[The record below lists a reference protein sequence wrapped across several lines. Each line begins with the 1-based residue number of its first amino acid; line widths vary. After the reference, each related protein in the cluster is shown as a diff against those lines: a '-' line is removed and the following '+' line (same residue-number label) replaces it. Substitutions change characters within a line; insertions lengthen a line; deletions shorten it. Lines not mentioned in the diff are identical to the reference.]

1 VEGGII
7 YSKKQ
12 QLMRTRAVERF
23 KFDLP
28 IRIVLIYMSFID
40 PIHGRIRIPMW
51 LNRILNHPLVRRT
64 MFIRQLGLKAYID
77 FPGAIHTRFSH
88 LIGTMYLAEK
98 LCNVL
103 INKLSKKEE
112 GQEAKEVL
120 QERKTDIVI
129 AGFLHDI
136 GHGPFSHAID
146 YALKRILNQSHEELS
161 SKLILE
167 KFKELEPHADLG
179 KVARII
185 NGKYEYPFITKIIN
199 GPIDVDR
206 LDFLVRDSYHV
217 GLKYYFDIEHFIH
230 KYTVIGLES
239 QEELKRLTLGLEYT
253 KDDKTAVTTAEI
265 FFVIWR
271 GMYDLVYYKDRS
283 RIAEKMLEYA
293 VLNKAQKDPGFKDI
307 FEDIDKFSNLYDE
320 SLLSRLEKGN
330 DFSSVIASRIKM
342 GKLYEMVSKANI
354 FNFAKNIECV
364 NQLKG
369 DPDDFSYKLTE
380 KVCRELAY
388 EFEADVP
395 PIICDVVPSKILKEE
410 ISLSMV
416 NEETGAPLDLREV
429 SDLLSG
435 LQSRFELRIYV
446 DKERIKEGDRHDNF
460 KKIKKTAQE
469 IIENWQ

>member
-1 VEGGII
+1 
-7 YSKKQ
+7 
-12 QLMRTRAVERF
+12 
-23 KFDLP
+23 
-28 IRIVLIYMSFID
+28 
-40 PIHGRIRIPMW
+40 
-51 LNRILNHPLVRRT
+51 
-64 MFIRQLGLKAYID
+64 
-77 FPGAIHTRFSH
+77 
-88 LIGTMYLAEK
+88 
-98 LCNVL
+98 
-103 INKLSKKEE
+103 
-112 GQEAKEVL
+112 
-120 QERKTDIVI
+120 
-129 AGFLHDI
+129 
-136 GHGPFSHAID
+136 
-146 YALKRILNQSHEELS
+146 
-161 SKLILE
+161 
-167 KFKELEPHADLG
+167 
-179 KVARII
+179 
-185 NGKYEYPFITKIIN
+185 
-199 GPIDVDR
+199 
-206 LDFLVRDSYHV
+206 
-217 GLKYYFDIEHFIH
+217 
-230 KYTVIGLES
+230 
-239 QEELKRLTLGLEYT
+239 
-253 KDDKTAVTTAEI
+253 
-265 FFVIWR
+265 
-271 GMYDLVYYKDRS
+271 LVYYKDRS

-293 VLNKAQKDPGFKDI
+293 VLKKAQKDPSFKDI

-320 SLLSRLEKGN
+320 SLLNRLEKGN
-330 DFSSVIASRIKM
+330 DFSSVIARRIKM

-354 FNFAKNIECV
+354 SDFAKNIECV